1 MEILK
6 LRLAR
11 VISIGIAVAGAFAAA
26 PAAHAATA
34 RASDPLTIYAGPGHG
49 YAPVGRLA
57 RNEVVRLAQ
66 CTPSGRW
73 CYVLHDGP
81 NGWVLASYLIGS
93 AAKVDATPHR
103 PLVTPGWGLLRPWH
117 WRW

>member
-1 MEILK
+1 MLK

-11 VISIGIAVAGAFAAA
+11 IISIGIAVTGAFVAVPVAN
-26 PAAHAATA
+26 AATA
-34 RASDPLTIYAGPGHG
+34 RASDPLTIYDGPGYA
-49 YAPVGRLA
+49 YAPVGRLG
-57 RNEVVRLAQ
+57 RDEVVRLAQ

-117 WRW
+117 RQW